1 MPKKSKVYLDRLL
14 GLEAYISETDG
25 IGGVIR
31 RRIDD
36 FVVKEITMEGIT
48 CSPIAKFEEGVGEY
62 VWFVLEK
69 RGVDSI
75 TALRIIARSLGIS
88 SKRFSIAGLKDSKA
102 VTFQLAC
109 VRDVDPDMLTRFKG
123 TDKVKVHC
131 VFRRPFRLTPGLL
144 MGNRFEIVIREI
156 ECKDP
161 LNRVNAILNE
171 IEKAGGV
178 PNYYGYQRFG
188 TIRPIT
194 HLIGKRILLGDF
206 KGAVETL
213 LTKIFPHESEKAK
226 EARRYLAETWD
237 VRGALE
243 LFPRSLH
250 HERMILYYLSKHP
263 GDHVGAIRTLPIEV
277 RRLFI
282 GAYQA
287 YLFNKVL
294 SKRILEGMSIVY
306 AVPGDLV
313 ALGDPFKGEIRGLV
327 RATDS
332 NRDKLNQLIREGN
345 AYLVLNVFGYGT
357 SLCYGRPGEIERE
370 VLREEGISL
379 DAFKLRQL
387 REASSHGTFRPASFK
402 PRDLSFKLANENS
415 IQISFTLGKGM
426 YATVFLREL
435 MKPEDVVAA
444 GF

>member
-1 MPKKSKVYLDRLL
+1 
-14 GLEAYISETDG
+14 
-25 IGGVIR
+25 
-31 RRIDD
+31 
-36 FVVKEITMEGIT
+36 
-48 CSPIAKFEEGVGEY
+48 
-62 VWFVLEK
+62 
-69 RGVDSI
+69 
-75 TALRIIARSLGIS
+75 
-88 SKRFSIAGLKDSKA
+88 
-102 VTFQLAC
+102 
-109 VRDVDPDMLTRFKG
+109 
-123 TDKVKVHC
+123 
-131 VFRRPFRLTPGLL
+131 
-144 MGNRFEIVIREI
+144 
-156 ECKDP
+156 
-161 LNRVNAILNE
+161 VNAILNE
-171 IEKAGGV
+171 IKEAGGV

-213 LTKIFPHESEKAK
+213 LTEVFPHESERAK

-263 GDHVGAIRTLPIEV
+263 GDYVGAIRTLPIEV

-294 SKRILEGMSIVY
+294 SKRILEGMSIAY

-313 ALGDPFKGEIRGLV
+313 ALGDPFKGEVRGFV

-332 NRDKLNQLIREGN
+332 NRDKLNQLIREGS

-357 SLCYGRPGEIERE
+357 SLCYGRPGEIEHE